1 MTGKSVSGRSS
12 ITQKAG
18 IDTRARVVAYCH
30 QVAKPVP
37 LATLI
42 NIMSI
47 TSNEIHTPTI
57 PALITVAEAAEICRV
72 RDQNIIRE
80 LHRTCPTF
88 PSVQLGR
95 RTIRIDRDKLTAWLA
110 NGGVREVSL

>member
-1 MTGKSVSGRSS
+1 MR
-12 ITQKAG
+12 
-18 IDTRARVVAYCH
+18 

-37 LATLI
+37 LMTLI
-42 NIMSI
+42 TIMST
-47 TSNEIHTPTI
+47 TSNEIFTPTI
-57 PALITVAEAAEICRV
+57 PVLITVAEAAAICSV

-95 RTIRIDRDKLTAWLA
+95 RTIRIDRDKLAAWLNA
-110 NGGVREVSL
+110 GGLKEVNA